1 MAGVSL
7 STVSRIFNSPELV
20 RDETREKVLRLAHE
34 HRYVYNANAAELP
47 SNKSRV
53 LGLLGPSTQS
63 PLFADAMTAIESR
76 LRDTRFSLVIGS
88 TNYDP
93 ALEKL
98 YLTRLLERRVA
109 GIIMTGFSIGQEHL
123 VEQITAQG
131 IPCVVIW
138 EMLDPEGPVSY
149 VGYDNYN
156 LAVSAVEYLFQLQ
169 HRRVGLIVGRMNVL
183 ARLRKRLQGYKDV
196 LARHGVPYDPDL
208 VVQRRIPNYLEGKQA
223 MEQLLKLSEPP
234 SAVYVTS
241 DEMALGGMSA
251 LWEQGYKVPGD
262 MSVLGSDDIM
272 PAAYSIPPLSTV
284 SVPARE
290 MGQLAIDILLEMLQ
304 TGDYTARHYKLDTNL
319 IIRQSCAEYMPSGK
333 EHDLLAAKGP
343 P

>member
-7 STVSRIFNSPELV
+7 STVSRVFNSPELV
-20 RDETREKVLRLAHE
+20 REQTREKVLRLAQE

-76 LRDTRFSLVIGS
+76 LCDTRYSLVIGS
-88 TNYDP
+88 TNHDP

-131 IPCVVIW
+131 IPCVIIW
-138 EMLDPEGPVSY
+138 EMLEPESPVSY

-169 HRRVGLIVGRMNVL
+169 HRRIGLIIGRMNVL

-196 LARHGVPYDPDL
+196 LACHGVPYDPDL
-208 VVQRRIPNYLEGKQA
+208 VVQRRIPSYLEGKQA
-223 MEQLLKLSEPP
+223 MEHLLKLNDPP

-241 DEMALGGMSA
+241 DEMALGGMNA
-251 LWEQGYKVPGD
+251 LWEQGYKVPED
-262 MSVLGSDDIM
+262 MSVIGSDDIM

-284 SVPARE
+284 AVPARE
-290 MGQLAIDILLEMLQ
+290 MGKQAIDILLEMLE
-304 TGDYTARHYKLDTNL
+304 TGDHAPRHYKLDTNL
-319 IIRQSCAEYMPSGK
+319 IIRQSCAEYSSFGK
-333 EHDLLAAKGP
+333 VNGLVEVKGP